1 MFSHNTLI
9 SNLGLILTFFCMQTL
24 KLGIVLKLLIY
35 KVRVVSHFIY
45 EICTL
50 GWCWRLICGSQFN
63 LLQLFCSNM
72 IILRNLNATKSNLQK
87 QRSLCVRSPSWS
99 FVNEHTNRFQID
111 ENKNSKSWMDKNY
124 YKIGFEMITD
134 EYIFSTLIRHRSFF
148 ING

>member
-1 MFSHNTLI
+1 MFSQNTLI

-87 QRSLCVRSPSWS
+87 QRSLCVRSSSWS

-111 ENKNSKSWMDKNY
+111 ENKKLKVMNGQKLLQDWLWDDY
-124 YKIGFEMITD
+124 WWIHFLHLDQTQ
-134 EYIFSTLIRHRSFF
+134 IFFL
-148 ING
+148 